1 VRVIGNEMDY
11 KSKGRKEE
19 SYFGITVNSIRKF
32 GSGTVKG
39 LAVLAIGL
47 PLLAC
52 ESFNRDPIGR
62 YLSEALSRNPL
73 AISISKASV
82 DYNVKCGTKT
92 LRKDNSTYCEKPP
105 KIRADYMEVEGSGE
119 GESGDDG
126 TGDDGTGD
134 DGDTGG
140 SGGDTGGSGG
150 GTGGSGGGTG
160 GSGGDTGGS
169 GGGATG
175 GGGHG
180 GGDGASTR

>member
-1 VRVIGNEMDY
+1 MDY

-39 LAVLAIGL
+39 LAVLAIGV

-62 YLSEALSRNPL
+62 YLS
-73 AISISKASV
+73 
-82 DYNVKCGTKT
+82 
-92 LRKDNSTYCEKPP
+92 
-105 KIRADYMEVEGSGE
+105 MEVEGSGE

-169 GGGATG
+169 GGDTGGSGGGATG

>member
-1 VRVIGNEMDY
+1 MDY

-39 LAVLAIGL
+39 LAVLAIGV

-126 TGDDGTGD
+126 TGDDGD
-134 DGDTGG
+134 
-140 SGGDTGGSGG
+140 
-150 GTGGSGGGTG
+150 TG